1 MAAKPAPGRASTP
14 EGSWQRS
21 LWRRWAHRFLVV
33 VFFGLFAAGASYLRI
48 LQTGESVNDRTLAVI
63 ALFGV
68 TGAVAALVMQGISL
82 IGLRRRSLAAR
93 LVIALALAP
102 LVILG
107 ALYGSFALFHSAA
120 ELEGLFADPG
130 DPHAIIYLAHRMTVI
145 AGGYVVAFAP
155 HYLWPWLWPLLAG
168 ALALIGIR
176 AR

>member
-1 MAAKPAPGRASTP
+1 M
-14 EGSWQRS
+14 
-21 LWRRWAHRFLVV
+21 V

-48 LQTGESVNDRTLAVI
+48 LQTGEPVNDRTLAVI

-68 TGAVAALVMQGISL
+68 TGAVSALVMQGIAL
-82 IGLRRRSLAAR
+82 IGLHRRSLAAR
-93 LVIALALAP
+93 LAITLALAP

-130 DPHAIIYLAHRMTVI
+130 DPHAIIYLAHRMTVV
-145 AGGYVVAFAP
+145 AGGYVVVFAP
-155 HYLWPWLWPLLAG
+155 NYLWPWLWPLLAG
-168 ALALIGIR
+168 ALAVTGMR

>member
-1 MAAKPAPGRASTP
+1 M
-14 EGSWQRS
+14 
-21 LWRRWAHRFLVV
+21 
-33 VFFGLFAAGASYLRI
+33 
-48 LQTGESVNDRTLAVI
+48 
-63 ALFGV
+63 

-130 DPHAIIYLAHRMTVI
+130 EPRMRSSTSPI
-145 AGGYVVAFAP
+145 A
-155 HYLWPWLWPLLAG
+155 
-168 ALALIGIR
+168 
-176 AR
+176 

>member
-1 MAAKPAPGRASTP
+1 
-14 EGSWQRS
+14 
-21 LWRRWAHRFLVV
+21 
-33 VFFGLFAAGASYLRI
+33 
-48 LQTGESVNDRTLAVI
+48 
-63 ALFGV
+63 
-68 TGAVAALVMQGISL
+68 MQGISL

-145 AGGYVVAFAP
+145 AGGYVVAFL
-155 HYLWPWLWPLLAG
+155 HRITSGRGSGRLLAG
-168 ALALIGIR
+168 ALGRCIGNPRPLSRVAECCSSRRSTR
-176 AR
+176 APTRTRS